1 MHFAGSV
8 FAVRYV
14 LASLSRFART
24 QLCDT
29 IRHGSRGHE
38 RRAISETDVSR
49 GKVRSRA
56 EWSDDLVVSRGTGL
70 CGCGVSCC
78 TGCIQLDTCSRSY
91 FDRQRRVNC
100 GRVRAG
106 RGASAGISA
115 VGHARTSRVA
125 FAGRKRCRANQFF
138 VCCFRRAR
146 LRNAYSGGGRITHYG
161 FLLCSTSAKEQGW
174 AAGQ

>member
-1 MHFAGSV
+1 MHFARSV
-8 FAVRYV
+8 FGVRYV

-38 RRAISETDVSR
+38 RRAISETDSSR
-49 GKVRSRA
+49 RKVRSRA
-56 EWSDDLVVSRGTGL
+56 EWSDDLVVSGSTGL

-78 TGCIQLDTCSRSY
+78 TGCIQLDTCPRGY
-91 FDRQRRVNC
+91 FDRQRRANSSCLWV
-100 GRVRAG
+100 G

-115 VGHARTSRVA
+115 VGHARTSRIT

-138 VCCFRRAR
+138 VCCFRCAR
-146 LRNAYSGGGRITHYG
+146 LRNAHSRRRRINRYG
-161 FLLCSTSAKEQGW
+161 FLFCRTSEKE
-174 AAGQ
+174 